1 MNLSRTSSLAVLPV
15 LLAACAGAPP
25 APEGG
30 GDIPPPPPAKT
41 TEAAEAKP
49 DVSAP
54 KPAFP
59 YPATRKI
66 DASDTFFGVKVADP
80 YRWLEDERSPEV
92 QAWVKAQDDL
102 ARAELAKLPKREAFA
117 EKLRALSYLES
128 MSPPI
133 QRGKRS
139 FWSHK
144 PADKE
149 KKTIYWREGEKGEQ
163 KVLIDV
169 ASLSADGS
177 TSLGAW
183 VPSYDGK
190 WVAYVVHPN
199 NADAGQMRLRDVT
212 TGKDSAIDTI
222 PGAEYAYPLWTPKSD
237 GFYYVSVPVDPKI
250 PASEL
255 PGYSEVRFHELGK
268 KADTDTLVLP
278 KNGDP
283 ETELEARLSRDGHFL
298 VVNVLHG
305 GNVNGIK
312 FLDLRKKGAA
322 WVDLVKGYE
331 GSMSAFA
338 HKDVI
343 YLRTTEGSP
352 RGRVF
357 AVDPAK
363 PARDQW
369 KVIVPESKDAV
380 LEAAEIV
387 GGHLALTYLR
397 KASSEIEVWTTA
409 GKKVHAIKMPGLG
422 TTSGLFGEPDEDRA
436 HYVFTS
442 FTYPTSIF
450 EASVKSGESKLWYA
464 LKAPVDPAPYAIE
477 QVFYPSKDGTQVSMF
492 VVRKKDAPKNGT
504 TPFLLTGYGGF
515 NISKTPA
522 FSPMYYTWLENG
534 GGLAVPN
541 LRGGAEYGEEWHRGG
556 MLTKKQNVFDD
567 FIAAAEWLVKEKLT
581 STDRLV
587 AYGGSNGGLL
597 VGAVANQRPDLFSA
611 VLCAVP
617 VLDMIRYPLF
627 GDGKTWVAE
636 YGSPKEEAL
645 FKALFAYSPYHN
657 VKPGTKYP
665 AFLMLSADADDR
677 VHPLHAWKTTAALQ
691 AAQAGNQPVLMRVEK
706 HAGHGGADMVKS
718 RVEQG
723 VDMLAFAFGHVAH

>member
-1 MNLSRTSSLAVLPV
+1 MKPSRTSTLAVLPV
-15 LLAACAGAPP
+15 LLAACASAPTP
-25 APEGG
+25 PPEGG
-30 GDIPPPPPAKT
+30 EGAVNGAPTQTKPAEPAKK
-41 TEAAEAKP
+41 AAL
-49 DVSAP
+49 
-54 KPAFP
+54 P
-59 YPATRKI
+59 YPATKTV
-66 DASDTFFGVKVADP
+66 DVMETFFGTKVADP

-92 QAWVKAQDDL
+92 QAWVKAQDEL
-102 ARAELAKLPKREAFA
+102 ARNELAKLPKREEFA
-117 EKLRALSYLES
+117 KKLAALSYLES
-128 MSPPI
+128 MSPPLR
-133 QRGKRS
+133 RGKRS
-139 FWSHK
+139 FWSEK

-149 KKTIYWREGEKGEQ
+149 KRTTYWREGEKGEK
-163 KVLIDV
+163 KVLIDI

-183 VPSYDGK
+183 IPSYDGK
-190 WVAYVVHPN
+190 WVAYIVHPN
-199 NADAGQMRLRDVT
+199 NADAGELRLREVA
-212 TGKDSAIDTI
+212 TGKDSTIDTI
-222 PGAEYAYPLWTPKSD
+222 PGAEYAIPLWTPKSD
-237 GFYYVSVPVDPKI
+237 GFYYVRVPVDPKI

-255 PGYSEVRFHELGK
+255 PGHSEVRFHKLGK
-268 KADTDTLVLP
+268 KADTDELVLA

-283 ETELEARLSRDGHFL
+283 ETELDARLSRDGHFL

-331 GSMSAFA
+331 GSQSAFA
-338 HKDVI
+338 YKGVI

-357 AVDPAK
+357 AVDPAR
-363 PARDQW
+363 PGRDQW
-369 KVIVPESKDAV
+369 KEIVPESKDAV
-380 LEAAEIV
+380 LEDVSIV
-387 GGHLALTYLR
+387 GGRLALTYLR
-397 KASSEIEVWTTA
+397 KATSAIEVWTTA
-409 GKKVHAIKMPGLG
+409 GKKVHAIELPGLG
-422 TTSGLFGEPDEDRA
+422 TTGGLFGEPDEDRA
-436 HYVFTS
+436 YYYFTS
-442 FTYPTSIF
+442 FTYPGSIF
-450 EASVKSGESKLWYA
+450 EASVESGESKLWYS
-464 LKAPVDPAPYAIE
+464 LQAPVDPAPYSVE

-492 VVRKKDAPKNGT
+492 VVRRKDAPKDGSV
-504 TPFLLTGYGGF
+504 PYLLTGYGGF

-522 FSPMYYTWLENG
+522 FSAMIYTWLENG
-534 GGLAVPN
+534 GGFAMPN
-541 LRGGAEYGEEWHRGG
+541 LRGGAEYGEEWHRAG

-567 FIAAAEWLVKEKLT
+567 FIAAAEWLVKEKHT
-581 STDRLV
+581 TPDRLV

-597 VGAVANQRPDLFSA
+597 VGAAVNQRPDLWSA

-645 FKALFAYSPYHN
+645 FKALFSYSPYHN
-657 VKPGTKYP
+657 VKAGTKYP
-665 AFLMLSADADDR
+665 ALLMLSADADDR

-691 AAQAGNQPVLMRVEK
+691 AAQAGDRPILMRVEK

-723 VDMLAFAFGHVAH
+723 ADMLAFAFGHVAK